1 MYTPEVEQRVGL
13 PLKNGGKGL
22 EDDPASYCETVTFQ
36 LSWWFFLTQ
45 PSWTLKGLFSLLN
58 M

>member
-36 LSWWFFLTQ
+36 LSW
-45 PSWTLKGLFSLLN
+45 
-58 M
+58 